1 MNYKT
6 PLYLNIR
13 CEFCGR
19 SEADLFHYYRFTSPE
34 SNKTTHRRVYAC
46 LQCLLQK
53 MTCKFV
59 EK

>member
-1 MNYKT
+1 MNYHT

-19 SEADLFHYYRFTSPE
+19 AELDLFHYYQFLPGP
-34 SNKTTHRRVYAC
+34 KKTHRRLYAC

-53 MTCKFV
+53 VTCKFV
-59 EK
+59 EKTL